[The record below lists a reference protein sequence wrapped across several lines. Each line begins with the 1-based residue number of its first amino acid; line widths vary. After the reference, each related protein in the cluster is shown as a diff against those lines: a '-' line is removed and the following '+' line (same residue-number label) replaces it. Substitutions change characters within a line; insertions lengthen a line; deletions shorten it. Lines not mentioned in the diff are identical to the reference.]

1 MATIEHKPSELN
13 PALEALK
20 NIGTQIRLPSNIDP
34 SYRMSDYIRQSYH
47 VLDLIPCHP
56 LISLSSQTQNQKIG
70 VKADYES
77 LIKLYK
83 LICKKY
89 GLDDRYCGVRA
100 WLTSDTVFQDD
111 INSNYDRNVLESTI
125 TDKLRSGFVSDWYKT
140 FQQIDFG
147 NFNIKAFNT
156 DINVRNTVN
165 NAINETQKTLLEN
178 PWKDLTDIVLNKQGT
193 GYGNIFID
201 ILKGNMLGL
210 PKKWENTTYSP
221 TFTANVNLVSPYGH
235 PDCIKKYVVEPLLYL
250 LLLAVP
256 FSADGVTYG
265 YPLMVRV
272 KSYGICNINFGYI
285 SNVSIRRG
293 GSDVTYNGFRQP
305 LSVDVNFTI
314 HPAIDG
320 MAAVVNEEIDNVKV
334 DVVTKNDGDQFDQ
347 DISLQTSFNSIG
359 NLINS
364 FRPFGFSQI
373 TSGAKSQTI
382 IAGGDGSP
390 GSPKGIINT
399 LGELSDYF
407 KDTDIPLGIVGA
419 SWSNSIG
426 ASFDNF
432 LSQNNDVLTGM
443 LSSNDLSSLMKDM
456 QDKLPSDL
464 FSVPDVVNNILPDV
478 NDSSFLSAKS
488 AILSSNFNVL
498 GGSLMDKLNI
508 DKLPSTFST
517 ALFSNSFSNSI
528 DNLLDVDS
536 LKSPSKL
543 TGIVLSLFSNSLTNL
558 TDFQSNIDINDK
570 SAFVTDIGK
579 SSLDNGWKKIEPY
592 IDESERDSTYNA
604 LRDSFYSELTKQ
616 YNDVSIVKWWV

>member
-13 PALEALK
+13 PSLEALK

-56 LISLSSQTQNQKIG
+56 LIAFSSETSNQKMG
-70 VKADYES
+70 VKADYEP

-83 LICKKY
+83 IICNKY
-89 GLDDRYCGVRA
+89 GLDNQYCGIRA

-111 INSNYDRNVLESTI
+111 INSTYDKNLLESTI
-125 TDKLRSGFVSDWYKT
+125 IDKLRSDSLAGWYKT
-140 FQQIDFG
+140 FNQIDFT
-147 NFNIKAFNT
+147 NFLQVFST
-156 DINVRNTVN
+156 DKNLREKVN
-165 NAINETQKTLLEN
+165 NNIADTQKTLLDN
-178 PWKDLTDIVLNKQGT
+178 PWKNITDIIMNNKGT
-193 GYGNIFID
+193 GAGNIFAD

-210 PKKWENTTYSP
+210 PKKWDNTTYSP

-235 PDCIKKYVVEPLLYL
+235 PDCVKKYVVEPLLYL

-256 FSADGVTYG
+256 FSPDGVTYG
-265 YPLMVRV
+265 YPLLVRV

-285 SNVSIRRG
+285 SNISIRRG
-293 GSDVTYNGFRQP
+293 GSDVTYNKFRQP
-305 LSVDVNFTI
+305 LSVDVNFSI
-314 HPAIDG
+314 HPVIDG
-320 MAAVVNEEIDNVKV
+320 LAAVVNDDIDNVKV

-347 DISLQTSFNSIG
+347 EISLQTSFNSIG

-373 TSGAKSQTI
+373 SSGPISQAVIT
-382 IAGGDGSP
+382 GGDGSP
-390 GSPKGIINT
+390 GSPDGVVKT
-399 LGELSDYF
+399 LEKLSDYF
-407 KDTDIPLGIVGA
+407 GNTGVPLNLVTT

-426 ASFDNF
+426 SDIDNF
-432 LSQNNDVLTGM
+432 LSQNKNSLNDM
-443 LSSNDLSSLMKDM
+443 LSSNDLSSLITDM
-456 QDKLPSDL
+456 QDKLPSNL
-464 FSVPDVVNNILPDV
+464 FSVPDIANNILPDAS
-478 NDSSFLSAKS
+478 DPSFLSAKS

-508 DKLPSTFST
+508 NKLPSNFTT

-528 DNLLDVDS
+528 NNLLDVGS
-536 LKSPSKL
+536 LKSSSKL
-543 TGIVLSLFSNSLTNL
+543 TGTVLSLFSNSLTNL
-558 TDFQSNIDINDK
+558 IDFHSNIDITDK

-616 YNDVSIVKWWV
+616 YNDVSIAKWWV